1 MDEWVAEVIFEDPR
15 PLPGDAGILVPYNA
29 RLPDYSTDIAAAW
42 TIVDKLKDRYTDID
56 YEGDGG
62 DWRVFFSDD
71 TFGLS
76 QHVEVAICRAALKA
90 SES

>member
-1 MDEWVAEVIFEDPR
+1 MQEAIFE
-15 PLPGDAGILVPYNA
+15 LTSFWKAGEDWDIPQ
-29 RLPDYSTDIAAAW
+29 PYSTDIAAAW

-90 SES
+90 VGE